1 MSSELH
7 PRRNLGTLSNLVQL
21 VAMVLRLVAMVLRLV
36 VAVPLGMNHLSHMV
50 VDWSWCRT

>member
-1 MSSELH
+1 MLSTYRIILLT
-7 PRRNLGTLSNLVQL
+7 PLNRNDNKQTQKNLGRQ
-21 VAMVLRLVAMVLRLV
+21 LRLV